1 MQGTTRLLSISS
13 DSKFIA
19 TYHDDLNIR
28 IYDVENKL
36 IMGQIFLNREYI
48 ANISF
53 TNSDKNIVVNLDSY
67 VCAIDFSIYLDKFL
81 ITKELDNKF
90 GAHLNNGMVA
100 YCNRGYLEIFSFED
114 NEIKDTINLNY
125 IEAM

>member
-1 MQGTTRLLSISS
+1 MQGETLQMSISS

-19 TYHDDLNIR
+19 TYHGDNNIR

-36 IMGQIFLNREYI
+36 IMGQILLDIKEI
-48 ANISF
+48 TDISF

-67 VCAIDFSIYLDKFL
+67 VCVIDFSIYLDKFL

-90 GAHLNNGMVA
+90 VAHLNNGMVA
-100 YCNRGYLEIFSFED
+100 YCNNS
-114 NEIKDTINLNY
+114 
-125 IEAM
+125 